1 MHATPMSARNVKAT
15 FEEVV
20 VELVKSIVIE
30 WFR

>member
-1 MHATPMSARNVKAT
+1 MSARNVKAT